1 MMRNFHRAIVSGESR
16 MKRCDGSGKSLASLF
31 IISSHSFGKQSNA
44 LRDRAE
50 RASWTR
56 YRSRRQDKS
65 DNENTLA
72 AKATGRE
79 IAYAS
84 GKVAKVVS
92 LTRAITLT
100 SPRGL
105 FSFAVQLAR
114 RVSCPSFDGRHKH
127 EARSSANRRNR
138 RAKYDAMIIVP
149 LTRVYSCA
157 VPSRCLFD
165 E

>member
-1 MMRNFHRAIVSGESR
+1 MNTR
-16 MKRCDGSGKSLASLF
+16 
-31 IISSHSFGKQSNA
+31 
-44 LRDRAE
+44 
-50 RASWTR
+50 R
-56 YRSRRQDKS
+56 YRSRREDKS

-72 AKATGRE
+72 AKATGRGE

-105 FSFAVQLAR
+105 FSFAR

-127 EARSSANRRNR
+127 EARSGANRRNR

-149 LTRVYSCA
+149 LTQVYSCA
-157 VPSRCLFD
+157 VSSSCLFD
-165 E
+165 EQSG